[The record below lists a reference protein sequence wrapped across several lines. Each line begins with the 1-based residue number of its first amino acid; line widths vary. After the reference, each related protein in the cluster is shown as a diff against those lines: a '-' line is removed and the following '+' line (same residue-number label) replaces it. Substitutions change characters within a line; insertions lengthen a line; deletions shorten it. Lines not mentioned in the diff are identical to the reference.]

1 MSENNRNERPASV
14 ESRFSERTHSRVNLH
29 QILKGESIAADIQD
43 SALLLKN
50 TEDSTCQFLVLD
62 KLNQTPLYLE
72 LIAKIRQS
80 GYRPEVI
87 WVNNEEMAQI
97 AWKFDA
103 GRDTAKLQPE
113 DEASLQGKVKSL
125 LARAV
130 SVGASDMH
138 FYVNDNYFRVWLR
151 IDGIRRAFHE
161 FDDSAS
167 NGRRLMQSM
176 FNTMCSDQSTNTL
189 SYTLSAD
196 ARLREE
202 FVTEFGLSTAR
213 VATRPGGDNR
223 ILVVV
228 RLISKRKESLE
239 LDSLGMTPQQIASV
253 RRAARKITGIMVAN
267 GPTGHGKSTLLQ
279 CIAEMLLREDPGM
292 HLITVEDPI
301 ESPIFGAIQ
310 TPLMEEWPE
319 AIRNLLRLDPDT
331 IYPGEAR
338 DAESVYGVIEAAQTG
353 HEVLTTTHTT
363 WAIDVLQRWKRFGV
377 DESYLTDPTLITC
390 LMGIRLTP
398 LLCQECRQPYSTHS
412 DSVEPEIR
420 EIIASHTRPEGLF
433 IRSPEGCPACEYTG
447 FRGRTG
453 VFEVIETDRKFMSL
467 YQREGK
473 FAAWEYWKQK
483 GNTSLAENLIRLIND
498 GRVDP
503 VIGHTKVC
511 NLNRDETFNE
521 PD

>member
-1 MSENNRNERPASV
+1 MSENSQNERPGSV
-14 ESRFSERTHSRVNLH
+14 ESRFSERTHSCINLR
-29 QILKGESIAADIQD
+29 QLLKEESIVADIQD
-43 SALLLKN
+43 SVLLLKN

-72 LIAKIRQS
+72 LIAKLRQS
-80 GYRPEVI
+80 GHRPEVI
-87 WVNNEEMAQI
+87 WVNNEEMAQV

-103 GRDTAKLQPE
+103 GQEDEQPE
-113 DEASLQGKVKSL
+113 DEASLQGKVKDL

-130 SVGASDMH
+130 AVGASDMH
-138 FYVNDNYFRVWLR
+138 LYVSDHYFRVWFR
-151 IDGIRRAFHE
+151 VDGIRRPFHE

-167 NGRRLMQSM
+167 NGRRLIQSM
-176 FNTMCSDQSTNTL
+176 FNTMCAGQSTNTL
-189 SYTLSAD
+189 SYTQSAD
-196 ARLREE
+196 ARFREE

-228 RLISKRKESLE
+228 RLISKRKESLA

-253 RRAARKITGIMVAN
+253 RRAARKITGIIVAN

-279 CIAEMLLREDPGM
+279 CLAEMTLRDDPGI
-292 HLITVEDPI
+292 HLITVEDPV

-331 IYPGEAR
+331 IYYGEAR

-363 WAIDVLQRWKRFGV
+363 WPIDVLQRWKRFGV

-390 LMGIRLTP
+390 LVGIRLTP
-398 LLCQECRQPYSTHS
+398 LLCPECKQPYSGHRAS
-412 DSVEPEIR
+412 IDPEIE
-420 EIIASHTRPEGLF
+420 EIITRYTRPEGLF
-433 IRSPEGCPACEYTG
+433 SRNPAGCPACKFTG
-447 FRGRTG
+447 VRGRTG

-467 YQREGK
+467 YQHEGK
-473 FAAWEYWKQK
+473 FVAWQYWKQK

-503 VIGHTKVC
+503 VMGHSKVC
-511 NLNRDETFNE
+511 NLDRDETFNE
-521 PD
+521 PN